1 MISRFNQSVYD
12 QALWRIMLTVVRHG
26 QNGDLSDGAVTALD
40 TTSSLVDSR
49 QIRVHV
55 TGVTTTTGDFFTS
68 GGDLTE
74 GIAVGG
80 QVGKNDQD
88 VLLEL
93 VGVVFGGGK
102 SKTRS
107 DDTFDAV
114 QR

>member
-1 MISRFNQSVYD
+1 MWLQTI
-12 QALWRIMLTVVRHG
+12 VRHG
-26 QNGDLSDGAVTALD
+26 QNRNLGDGTVTSLD
-40 TTSSLVDSR
+40 TPSTFVHGR
-49 QIRVHV
+49 QVSIHI

-102 SKTRS
+102 GETWSN
-107 DDTFDAV
+107 DTLDA
-114 QR
+114 RLG